1 MFLVVTRPSLDGY
14 GLDQFITKNIAL
26 THEEEVDACPIR
38 TRKLSV
44 SPVVRVDVRCK
55 VVGVE
60 SSRASTFFE
69 LFSKSI
75 YSYLL

>member
-55 VVGVE
+55 VV
-60 SSRASTFFE
+60 SDLPNQAS
-69 LFSKSI
+69 
-75 YSYLL
+75 